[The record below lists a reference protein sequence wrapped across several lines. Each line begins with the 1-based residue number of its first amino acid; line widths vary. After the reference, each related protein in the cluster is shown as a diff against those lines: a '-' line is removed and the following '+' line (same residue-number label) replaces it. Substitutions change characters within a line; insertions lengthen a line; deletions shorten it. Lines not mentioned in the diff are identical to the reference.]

1 MHTSGQEGFSSRMK
15 AAQVNSTDSKEFI
28 DILHNLQR
36 QKHRHANSTVLGK
49 QHVQISPLALLYPLS
64 PTQKSNTQ
72 TLLLWLT
79 AAIKLML

>member
-1 MHTSGQEGFSSRMK
+1 MAMHTSGQEGFSSTMK
-15 AAQVNSTDSKEFI
+15 PAQVNSTDSKEFI
-28 DILHNLQR
+28 DIC
-36 QKHRHANSTVLGK
+36 HANSTVLGK

-64 PTQKSNTQ
+64 GVSNTQ

>member
-1 MHTSGQEGFSSRMK
+1 MTSDTIWNARSTCHT
-15 AAQVNSTDSKEFI
+15 
-28 DILHNLQR
+28 
-36 QKHRHANSTVLGK
+36 NSTVFGK

>member
-1 MHTSGQEGFSSRMK
+1 MTEGI
-15 AAQVNSTDSKEFI
+15 A
-28 DILHNLQR
+28 
-36 QKHRHANSTVLGK
+36 RHERHPADTMAWQTQQQLLAPGK

-64 PTQKSNTQ
+64 PAQKSNTQ